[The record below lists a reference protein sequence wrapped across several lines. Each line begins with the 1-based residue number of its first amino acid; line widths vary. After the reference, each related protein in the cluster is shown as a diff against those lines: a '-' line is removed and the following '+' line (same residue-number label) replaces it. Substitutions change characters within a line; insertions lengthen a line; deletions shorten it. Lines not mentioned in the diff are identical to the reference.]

1 MNQQKIEYLMHPK
14 HLKDEL
20 RCDIQIHF
28 KNEIENTV
36 TQIKKWCDLPE
47 RSELKFARKQALACM
62 DIRNIVVNLLTDIVF
77 HCQSPLPFVS
87 VASMINIGFEN
98 KMDNIRTTSELIA
111 LLEPMQI
118 YSIDSNRNVLAL
130 ITPHDELLSRIQ
142 LSCYL
147 PPMVEKP
154 DVLYKNNDC
163 SLKTVGKD
171 SLILG
176 CKENYHTDNIS
187 LDVLNTLNSNQYVI
201 DDWVVENFNKS
212 WFRPELNQDELSEL
226 SKDEQTQYHLDMQY
240 KDVYKEQFEVFYKI
254 LKDKTVYF
262 THKVDKRGRIYTQ
275 GYHFNTQGTS
285 FEKACIS
292 LKNQEIVTGEL

>member
-1 MNQQKIEYLMHPK
+1 MNQESIEHLMHPK

-36 TQIKKWCDLPE
+36 TKIKKWCNLPE

-62 DIRNIVVNLLTDIVF
+62 DIHNIVVNLLTDIVF

-87 VASMINIGFEN
+87 VASMINIGFET

-111 LLEPMQI
+111 LLEPI
-118 YSIDSNRNVLAL
+118 GVYTIDNNRNVVAL
-130 ITPHDELLSRIQ
+130 IAPHDELLNRIQ

-147 PPMVEKP
+147 PPMIEKP
-154 DVLYKNNDC
+154 DTLYKNNDC
-163 SLKTVGKD
+163 GLKTIDKD

-176 CKENYHTDNIS
+176 NKENYHTGNIS
-187 LDVLNTLNSNQYVI
+187 LDVLNTLNNNEYVI
-201 DDWVVENFNKS
+201 DDWVVENFNKP
-212 WFRPELNQDELSEL
+212 WLRPELSQSEL
-226 SKDEQTQYHLDMQY
+226 STLDKDDQEQYQLDMQY
-240 KDVYKEQFEVFYKI
+240 KEVFEEQFEVFYKL
-254 LKDKTVYF
+254 LKDKTVHF
-262 THKVDKRGRIYTQ
+262 IHKVDKRGRVYTQ

-292 LKNQEIVTGEL
+292 LKNQETVRGQL